1 MLKQIIIAG
10 AFCGLMT
17 LAAPAAF
24 AQADIAP
31 PPDSGLNSPQAQPG
45 NPEAATQDNCTN
57 AIVAMTQELISRQ
70 GRSANSFAL
79 DNAQQQTRRAQSA
92 LDRGDYVR
100 CMELMNNARE
110 TLPAN

>member
-1 MLKQIIIAG
+1 MLKQTIFAG
-10 AFCGLMT
+10 ALFGLTT
-17 LAAPAAF
+17 LAGPAAF
-24 AQADIAP
+24 AQADIPP

-45 NPEAATQDNCTN
+45 NPQAPTQDNCTN

-70 GRSANSFAL
+70 GRTADSFAL
-79 DNAQQQTRRAQSA
+79 DNAQQQTRRAQTA
-92 LDRGDYVR
+92 LDRGDYGR